1 MKRITQKIKAII
13 FDMDGTIID
22 SEGIWEQ
29 AKSKALADFDIQ
41 YDLPEHQ
48 VFFTSLIG
56 LSPQQTEGITKDFF
70 GLALPEGAL
79 TEATGVHAN
88 KLFMQEVAFIKGFEL
103 FHQRLQELQV
113 PTGLATNCD
122 LNNLS
127 TIVEK
132 VNMTRF
138 FGSHIYAAA
147 HVDYK
152 HKPDPAVFLHTAQ
165 QLGVDPS
172 ACVVF
177 EDSNFGFQA
186 AKAAGMKCVA
196 IKSSGNG
203 QNLDMVT
210 TAISDYSE
218 AEKALVHVC
227 ESW

>member
-1 MKRITQKIKAII
+1 MNRITQKIKAII

-22 SEGIWEQ
+22 SEAIWGQ
-29 AKSKALADFDIQ
+29 AKRKALADFGIQ
-41 YDLPEHQ
+41 HGLPEHQ

-56 LSPQQTEGITKDFF
+56 LSPYQEAGKIKEFF
-70 GLALPEGAL
+70 GLSLPEDAL
-79 TEATGVHAN
+79 IAATGVHAN
-88 KLFMQEVAFIKGFEL
+88 KLFMQEIAFIKGFEL
-103 FHQRLQELQV
+103 FHQRLQKLQV

-122 LNNLS
+122 LDNLS

-138 FGSHIYAAA
+138 FGNHIYAAA

-186 AKAAGMKCVA
+186 AKAAGMRCVA

-203 QNLDMVT
+203 QKLEMVA
-210 TAISDYSE
+210 TAIGDYAE
-218 AEKALVHVC
+218 AEEALIQVC
-227 ESW
+227 EGW